1 MSAATVTIPEGV
13 DGAMVR
19 SLLAEPAAALARG
32 ELVAFPTETV
42 YGLGA
47 DARSAAAV
55 EAVFAAKG
63 RPSDNP
69 LIVHIADTADLP
81 GVAEVTPLAS
91 DLAARFWPGPLT
103 LVLQA
108 RPGLPGITTA
118 GLDTVAV
125 RVPAPIVA
133 RTLVDL
139 AGTPV
144 AAPSANTSG
153 RPSPTTAAHVD
164 EDLGDKVAWIIDGG
178 PCRIGIESTVVD
190 ARGEVPVVLRE
201 GAVTREML
209 GQSASED
216 GSVRAPG
223 TRHRHYQ
230 PRAAV
235 LLAPPGRGLDVAAA
249 AVRTHD
255 RVGLVAPVAGAG
267 PDGVVVLARP
277 ADGEALANVLY
288 AALRQADALGLP
300 AVVVEGV
307 ADVGVGR
314 AVMDRL
320 RRARHD
326 GG

>member
-1 MSAATVTIPEGV
+1 MTASSVTIPDGV
-13 DGAMVR
+13 DEAMVR
-19 SLLAEPAAALARG
+19 TLLAEPAAALAAG

-47 DARSAAAV
+47 DARSATAV

-63 RPSDNP
+63 RPADNP
-69 LIVHIADTADLP
+69 LIVHLADASWLGD
-81 GVAEVTPLAS
+81 VAVPTPLATE
-91 DLAARFWPGPLT
+91 LAEQFWPGPLT
-103 LVLQA
+103 LVLPA
-108 RPGLPGITTA
+108 RPGLPPATTA

-125 RVPAPIVA
+125 RVPATLVA
-133 RTLVDL
+133 RTLVGL

-153 RPSPTTAAHVD
+153 RPSPTTAAHVA
-164 EDLGDKVAWIIDGG
+164 EDLGDRVAWIIDGG
-178 PCRIGIESTVVD
+178 PCAIGIESTVVD
-190 ARGEVPVVLRE
+190 ARGQAPVVLRE

-209 GQSASED
+209 GRASAAE
-216 GSVRAPG
+216 GSGRSPG
-223 TRHRHYQ
+223 TRHQHYQ

-235 LLAPPGRGLDVAAA
+235 QVAPPGRGVDVARATL
-249 AVRTHD
+249 RTHA
-255 RVGLVAPVAGAG
+255 RVGLVAPLVGAA
-267 PDGVVVLARP
+267 PEDIVVLATP
-277 ADGEALANVLY
+277 TDGEALAKVLY

-326 GG
+326 G